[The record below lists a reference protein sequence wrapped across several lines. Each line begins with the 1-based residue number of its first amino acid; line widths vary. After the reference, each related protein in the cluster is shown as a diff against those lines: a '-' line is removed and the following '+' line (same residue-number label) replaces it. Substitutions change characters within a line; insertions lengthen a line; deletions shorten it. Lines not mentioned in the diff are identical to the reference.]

1 MQKVKN
7 GLKQVVYLGLVC
19 FMVAA
24 VAITNPALSAHGEYE
39 LISPLGELGEPIE
52 RE

>member
-24 VAITNPALSAHGEYE
+24 VAITNPASSTHGEYE
-39 LISPLGELGEPIE
+39 QISPLGEQDTPIDFE
-52 RE
+52 